1 MFRDAGLEDNW
12 TQLQERRKE
21 ENSRTKKRR
30 KEKNSRTKK
39 RRDAGNAGTLER
51 RDAGN
56 AGTLER
62 RDTGNAGTLGLLDA
76 AGLITAALSDGQL
89 IDDSDGFGRALW
101 KRPAG
106 VGVCKQNRLRR
117 ALGRACARFGIWVLE
132 CPPNSTN
139 LKESEKRPA

>member
-21 ENSRTKKRR
+21 ENSRTKK
-30 KEKNSRTKK
+30 
-39 RRDAGNAGTLER
+39 R